1 MTCASTIVL
10 RSQIPRNI
18 IRITSKL
25 VWSFTKCLSTKS
37 TVFNPPLKLES
48 SNVVAIEVNLS
59 NFFIFYFFPLFT
71 LKVHSWVLFVLI
83 LKTYS
88 SVLGILKFVYGLRH
102 ANFCILLTNVFYS
115 HWGLRFKAP
124 QDLHLASQQKNASI
138 PDFAFFFFFK
148 WVGFWKCILELGK
161 ELHSDSIS
169 QTNQIVRNSYSKN
182 VCEKQI

>member
-1 MTCASTIVL
+1 M
-10 RSQIPRNI
+10 
-18 IRITSKL
+18 
-25 VWSFTKCLSTKS
+25 
-37 TVFNPPLKLES
+37 
-48 SNVVAIEVNLS
+48 VAIEVNLS

-115 HWGLRFKAP
+115 HWGLWFKAP

-138 PDFAFFFFFK
+138 PDFAFFFFLNGWGFESVFWSLEKNCIQIPFRRQIKLWETVIQKMFVKNRYKNYPKFSRDNCPHWPLSPSTTGFK
-148 WVGFWKCILELGK
+148 ALFY
-161 ELHSDSIS
+161 SIS
-169 QTNQIVRNSYSKN
+169 
-182 VCEKQI
+182 EM